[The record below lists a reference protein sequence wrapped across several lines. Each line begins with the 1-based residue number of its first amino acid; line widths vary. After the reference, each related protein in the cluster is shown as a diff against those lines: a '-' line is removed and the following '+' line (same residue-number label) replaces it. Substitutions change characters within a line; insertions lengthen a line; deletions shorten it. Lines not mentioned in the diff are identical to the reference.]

1 MRMALPGTSAGPLK
15 PRLQAEGELREMPV
29 RSASLPPIRVFY
41 LLDSL
46 DVGGTE
52 TQAVELAR
60 RLDAERFR
68 VTLGCLR
75 ARGPLRQRL
84 EPGRVKILEFHSR
97 DGIDSPG
104 GMYQLLRLAAFL
116 RRGSFEVVHTHDL
129 WSNLLGIPSARLAG
143 VPVIISSCRDLSHG
157 DWYTP
162 RRRRILRRIQR
173 SWSMVLA
180 NSSAIRDDLVA
191 RDGFTAEEVRVIRNA
206 VDMDRFAVA
215 GDRKRVVTEAD
226 DGKLIVLLGNM
237 VSEVKGHAYLI
248 EAARTVI
255 AAFPQT
261 RFVLIG
267 DGPLRPEFV
276 RQIRELGLSEN
287 FIFLGRRSD
296 VPELLASCDLAV
308 LPSLAEGLPNAV
320 LEYLAAGLPTVATRV
335 GGNVEIVEDGHTG
348 LLVPP
353 KDAGA
358 LAKAILRL
366 LENPDL
372 ADALGQ
378 AGQNQVREN
387 FSFAR
392 LLDETAGLYGE
403 LLERKA
409 RRTRHREPTAMNRP
423 RVKLL
428 EVGNYPPPMC
438 GWAMQ
443 TKLVVDELRRR
454 GHLCQVL
461 KINENR
467 QRKDPAYLDVQ
478 GGWDFFWKVLR
489 HTLKGYRVN
498 VHVNGHSKKGYL
510 LALCGLMV
518 AKLTFRPALVTF
530 HGGLSQPYFPRHDV
544 RSLRWAFAWLFRVA
558 DAIACDS
565 IEVKKAIESYG
576 IAGEKIT
583 PVATFSGQYV
593 EYTPVALSAAV
604 EDFLAQHGP
613 VFFSYLAFRPEYRLD
628 LLREGMRLFCRTYPR
643 AGFLWLGF
651 TSRELEQAEQFVAA
665 WPSQEKQSVLLL
677 GNLPHDEFLTLL
689 SRSSACLRTPA
700 CDGVS
705 ASVLESLALGVPVV
719 ASDNGSR
726 PAGVISYQESDP
738 ADMSSKLVQVT
749 EHGAELKANLSPPSS
764 RDNVALMA
772 DWLAAGKSTRVQKS
786 CPPNSGGQ
794 FHYKEQTMEISRKM
808 WALIVLASFLVGAGA
823 AAGIGAVQIYRTQAA
838 KAQTNSSKTQ
848 QNAK

>member
-1 MRMALPGTSAGPLK
+1 MQMALPGTSPGREVPLK
-15 PRLQAEGELREMPV
+15 PRLQAEGKLREMPA
-29 RSASLPPIRVFY
+29 RTANLPPIRVFY

-46 DVGGTE
+46 DIGGTE
-52 TQAVELAR
+52 TQAVELAQ
-60 RLDAERFR
+60 RLDPRRYE

-97 DGIDSPG
+97 GGIDSPG
-104 GMYQLLRLAAFL
+104 GLYQLLRLAAFL
-116 RRGSFEVVHTHDL
+116 RHGRIDVVHTHDL
-129 WSNLLGIPSARLAG
+129 WSNLLGVPAARLAS
-143 VPVIISSCRDLSHG
+143 VPVIISSCRDLSHT

-180 NSSAIRDDLVA
+180 NSSAVRDDLVA
-191 RDGFTAEEVRVIRNA
+191 RDGFTADKVRVIRNA
-206 VDMDRFAVA
+206 VDLERFAVG
-215 GDRKRVVTEAD
+215 GDRKRLFPEAGV
-226 DGKLIVLLGNM
+226 GKLIVQLGNM
-237 VSEVKGHAYLI
+237 VSDVKGHAYLI
-248 EAARTVI
+248 EAAPTVI
-255 AAFPQT
+255 ARFPQT

-267 DGPLRPEFV
+267 DGPLRPEFE
-276 RQIRELGLSEN
+276 RRLRELRLAEN
-287 FIFLGRRSD
+287 FIFLGRRPD
-296 VPELLASCDLAV
+296 VPELLASCDLGI

-320 LEYLAAGLPTVATRV
+320 LEYLAAGLPTIATRV
-335 GGNVEIVEDGHTG
+335 GGNVEIVEDGRTG
-348 LLVPP
+348 LLVPA

-372 ADALGQ
+372 ALTLGH
-378 AGQNQVREN
+378 AGQNHVRAN

-403 LLERKA
+403 LLARKTA
-409 RRTRHREPTAMNRP
+409 RARHGEPAPLNRP
-423 RVKLL
+423 RVKIL

-443 TKLVVDELRRR
+443 TKLVVEELRRR

-478 GGWDFFWKVLR
+478 SGRDFFWKVLR

-498 VHVNGHSKKGYL
+498 LHVNGHSKKGYL

-518 AKLTFRPALVTF
+518 AKLTFRPALLTF

-544 RSLRWAFAWLFRVA
+544 RSSRWAFGLLFRVA
-558 DAIACDS
+558 DRIACDS
-565 IEVKKAIESYG
+565 IEVKEAIESYG

-593 EYTPVALSAAV
+593 EYKPVALSPAV
-604 EDFLAQHGP
+604 EDFLAQHRP

-628 LLREGMRLFCRTYPR
+628 LLREGMRQFCRAYPR

-651 TSRELEQAEQFVAA
+651 TSRELEQAEQFISA
-665 WPSQEKQSVLLL
+665 WPSQEKRSLLLL

-719 ASDNGSR
+719 ASENGSR
-726 PAGVISYQESDP
+726 PAGVISYQETDP
-738 ADMSSKLVQVT
+738 ADMCRKLVYVT
-749 EHGAELKANLSPPSS
+749 EHGAEVGAGLSPPAS

-772 DWLAAGKSTRVQKS
+772 DWLAEGDI
-786 CPPNSGGQ
+786 NSGS
-794 FHYKEQTMEISRKM
+794 EIVP
-808 WALIVLASFLVGAGA
+808 AE
-823 AAGIGAVQIYRTQAA
+823 
-838 KAQTNSSKTQ
+838 
-848 QNAK
+848 